1 MNRPA
6 PIRQHEENVRTV
18 KAIFR
23 TRGGI
28 HPSYNKD
35 ATAAMPIELLPM
47 PGRLVVSMSQHL
59 GAPAKPSVKKG
70 DAVALGQPI
79 AEASGYVSARVHA
92 PAAGVVKGLEDVP
105 TLGGRMA
112 QAVEIEPDGSDR
124 RDTSL
129 APIPEWSKAEPR
141 SLVERVAASG
151 IVGMGGAGFPTAVKL
166 SPPPGKVI
174 DTLIVNGAEC
184 EPFLTSDHRLMEEHA
199 ERIWA
204 GVRII
209 RHVLGAKTV
218 RVAIE
223 DNKPGA
229 IRAMEKVMSGAEG
242 DVEIVELQTEYPQG
256 AEKQL
261 IFAVTGREVPVGGLP
276 MDVGAL
282 VENVATAAAI
292 CEAVCDGTPLFRR
305 VVTVTGTGVRTPRN
319 LLAPLGTS
327 LRDLV
332 NHCGG
337 LTATSGKIICGGPMM
352 GLAQPTLDAGM
363 TKTTSGLLLQPST
376 ETVEFSSMPCITCG
390 RCVQA
395 CPMGLLPCTLSE
407 CAESE
412 SYEAA
417 EAYDILSCI
426 ECGCCAYECPSH
438 RPLVQHMKQGKAKV
452 TLIRRQR
459 EAQARAEKK
468 G

>member
-1 MNRPA
+1 MRIA
-6 PIRQHEENVRTV
+6 

-23 TRGGI
+23 SCGGI
-28 HPSYNKD
+28 HPSYRKD
-35 ATAAMPIELLPM
+35 ATASLPIEPM
-47 PGRLVVSMSQHL
+47 PMPKRLVVSMSQHL

-70 DAVALGQPI
+70 DTVALGQPI

-92 PAAGVVKGLEDVP
+92 PAAGIVKGVDDMP

-112 QAVEIEPDGSDR
+112 QALEIETDGSDR

-129 APIPEWSKAEPR
+129 APIPDWHVAAPR
-141 SLVERVAASG
+141 LLIERVAAAG

-166 SPPPGKVI
+166 SPPQGKVI
-174 DTLIVNGAEC
+174 DTLIINGAEC

-199 ERIWA
+199 GRIWE

-218 RVAIE
+218 RIAIE

-229 IRAMEKVMSGAEG
+229 IRAMEAAMAGAEG
-242 DVEIVELQTEYPQG
+242 DVEIVELRTEYPQG

-292 CEAVCDGTPLFRR
+292 CEAVREGTPLFRR
-305 VVTVTGTGVRTPRN
+305 VVTVTGAGVRTPRN
-319 LLAPLGTS
+319 LWAPLGTS

-337 LTATSGKIICGGPMM
+337 LATARGKVICGGPMM

-407 CAESE
+407 CVESE

-417 EAYDILSCI
+417 ETYDVLSCI
-426 ECGCCAYECPSH
+426 ECGCCAYECPAH

-452 TLIRRQR
+452 ALIRRQR
-459 EAQARAEKK
+459 EAHAKAGKK

>member
-1 MNRPA
+1 L
-6 PIRQHEENVRTV
+6 
-18 KAIFR
+18 
-23 TRGGI
+23 
-28 HPSYNKD
+28 D
-35 ATAAMPIELLPM
+35 
-47 PGRLVVSMSQHL
+47 
-59 GAPAKPSVKKG
+59 
-70 DAVALGQPI
+70 
-79 AEASGYVSARVHA
+79 
-92 PAAGVVKGLEDVP
+92 DVP
-105 TLGGRMA
+105 TLGGKMA

-129 APIPEWSKAEPR
+129 APIPDWSRAEPR
-141 SLVERVAASG
+141 SLVERVAAAG

-184 EPFLTSDHRLMEEHA
+184 EPVLTSDHRLMEEHA

-209 RHVLGAKTV
+209 RHILGAKTV

-242 DVEIVELQTEYPQG
+242 DVEIVELHTEYPQG

-305 VVTVTGTGVRTPRN
+305 VVTVTGKGVRTPRN
-319 LLAPLGTS
+319 LLAPLGAL

-337 LTATSGKIICGGPMM
+337 LTATSGNIICGGPMM

-363 TKTTSGLLLQPST
+363 TKTTSGLLLQPSI
-376 ETVEFSSMPCITCG
+376 ETFEFSSMPCITCG
-390 RCVQA
+390 RCVEA

-417 EAYDILSCI
+417 EAYDVLSCI
-426 ECGCCAYECPSH
+426 ECGCCAYECPAR

-452 TLIRRQR
+452 ALMRRQR
-459 EAQARAEKK
+459 EAQARAERK